1 MKSLVYSIEDDKDIG
16 AISNK
21 ALEKAGYEVKTFVDG
36 ESFFKTF
43 AIRKPEIILLDLMLP
58 KMSGT
63 DILKKIREDENN
75 EEIRIIV
82 ISAKH
87 LVMDKVECLDLGAD
101 DYIEKPFDLLE
112 LIARV
117 DSKKRRIKKSD
128 KIEIGKIVI
137 NRSEHKVFIDQR
149 LIDLTQKEYEL
160 LNLLMESYPDCV
172 SREDIFK
179 KIWNYDEILESRTL
193 DVHVKSLR
201 SKLGSESSSIETV
214 YGVGYRFKKWERK

>member
-1 MKSLVYSIEDDKDIG
+1 MKRLVYSIEDDKDIG
-16 AISNK
+16 AIINK
-21 ALEKAGYEVKTFVDG
+21 TLEKVGYEVKTFVDG

-63 DILKKIREDENN
+63 DILKKIREDETN

-128 KIEIGKIVI
+128 KIEIGKIVL

-214 YGVGYRFKKWERK
+214 YGVGYRFKK

>member
-16 AISNK
+16 AIINK
-21 ALEKAGYEVKTFVDG
+21 TLEKAGYEVKTFVDG

-128 KIEIGKIVI
+128 KIEIGKIVL

>member
-16 AISNK
+16 AIINK
-21 ALEKAGYEVKTFVDG
+21 TLEKAGYEV
-36 ESFFKTF
+36 KTF

-128 KIEIGKIVI
+128 KIEIGKIVL

-201 SKLGSESSSIETV
+201 SKLGSEANSIETV

>member
-16 AISNK
+16 AIINK
-21 ALEKAGYEVKTFVDG
+21 TLEKVGYEVKTFVDG

-63 DILKKIREDENN
+63 DILKKIREDETN

-128 KIEIGKIVI
+128 KIEIGKIVL

-201 SKLGSESSSIETV
+201 SKLGSEANSIETV

>member
-1 MKSLVYSIEDDKDIG
+1 MKRLVYSIEDDKDIG
-16 AISNK
+16 AIINK
-21 ALEKAGYEVKTFVDG
+21 TLEKVGYEVKTFVDG

-63 DILKKIREDENN
+63 DILKKIREDETN

-128 KIEIGKIVI
+128 KIEIGKIVL

>member
-16 AISNK
+16 AIINK
-21 ALEKAGYEVKTFVDG
+21 ILEKAGYEVKTFVDG

-43 AIRKPEIILLDLMLP
+43 ATRKPEIILLDLMLP

-128 KIEIGKIVI
+128 KIEIGKIVV
-137 NRSEHKVFIDQR
+137 NRSEHKVFVDQR

>member
-1 MKSLVYSIEDDKDIG
+1 
-16 AISNK
+16 
-21 ALEKAGYEVKTFVDG
+21 
-36 ESFFKTF
+36 
-43 AIRKPEIILLDLMLP
+43 MLP

-128 KIEIGKIVI
+128 KIEIGKIVL

-214 YGVGYRFKKWERK
+214 YGVGYRFKK

>member
-1 MKSLVYSIEDDKDIG
+1 
-16 AISNK
+16 
-21 ALEKAGYEVKTFVDG
+21 
-36 ESFFKTF
+36 
-43 AIRKPEIILLDLMLP
+43 
-58 KMSGT
+58 
-63 DILKKIREDENN
+63 
-75 EEIRIIV
+75 
-82 ISAKH
+82 
-87 LVMDKVECLDLGAD
+87 MDKVECLDLGAD

-128 KIEIGKIVI
+128 KIEIGNIVI

>member
-16 AISNK
+16 AIINK
-21 ALEKAGYEVKTFVDG
+21 TLEKAGYEV
-36 ESFFKTF
+36 KTF

-201 SKLGSESSSIETV
+201 FKLGSESSSIETV

>member
-16 AISNK
+16 AIINK
-21 ALEKAGYEVKTFVDG
+21 TLEKAGYEVKTFVDG

-128 KIEIGKIVI
+128 KIEIGKIVL

-149 LIDLTQKEYEL
+149 LIDLTKKEYEL
-160 LNLLMESYPDCV
+160 LIYLIKNENIELSVAALYCGSKIQHITKYKIKYYL
-172 SREDIFK
+172 SNIIYIFFENFS
-179 KIWNYDEILESRTL
+179 NY
-193 DVHVKSLR
+193 
-201 SKLGSESSSIETV
+201 SIVIHSFHRLIFYST
-214 YGVGYRFKKWERK
+214 K

>member
-16 AISNK
+16 GIINK
-21 ALEKAGYEVKTFVDG
+21 TLEKAGYEVKTFVDG

-128 KIEIGKIVI
+128 KIEIGKIVL

-149 LIDLTQKEYEL
+149 LINLTQKEYEL

-201 SKLGSESSSIETV
+201 SKLGSEANSIETV